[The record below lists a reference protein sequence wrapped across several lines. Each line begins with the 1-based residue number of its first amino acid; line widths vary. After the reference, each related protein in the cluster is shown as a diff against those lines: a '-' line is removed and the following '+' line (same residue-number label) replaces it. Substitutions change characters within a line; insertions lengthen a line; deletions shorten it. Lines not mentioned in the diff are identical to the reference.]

1 MRRNTG
7 SRLSTSRIKVGAAR
21 DGIRRLSNRTSDL
34 IDDPAIDAIYIGLPN
49 GLHYEW
55 ALKSLKAGKHIL
67 LEKPSVSNSAEAT
80 SLFRHEL
87 LNQPNAPVLL
97 EAFHPLFHPFFQ
109 LYLSLLDP
117 PNIASADAVLP
128 VPSILFGYDDIR
140 FIYDLGGGALMDC
153 GTYCCLFLRQ
163 MFGNEPLEC
172 IEATPTLLP
181 EPWDQ
186 KCDKGMQA
194 KWLFPN
200 GGIGSVDCTLS
211 NPMLKFKLPWCQ
223 AVHKEKVVY
232 DEELSE
238 EKEHAVVKKV
248 VAYMLIQPAVWSRID
263 IVEQH
268 IIRTIADKKVLK
280 SWTTTEYKKAYK
292 REDFDGK
299 KLGEDWWNTYRWMLE
314 EFVNKIKGREGSGV
328 WMPHEDSIH
337 QLEMIDSAY
346 AKAALPIRP
355 SSHMLQ

>member
-7 SRLSTSRIKVGAAR
+7 SRLSTNRIKVGAVR
-21 DGIRRLSNRTSDL
+21 DGIRSLSNRTSDV

-49 GLHYEW
+49 RLYYEW
-55 ALKSLKAGKHIL
+55 ALKCLKAGKHIL
-67 LEKPSVSNSAEAT
+67 LEKPSVSNRAEAA

-87 LNQPNAPVLL
+87 LKQPNAPVLL
-97 EAFHPLFHPFFQ
+97 ETFHPLFHPLFQ

-140 FIYDLGGGALMDC
+140 FIYDLGSGALMDC
-153 GTYCCLFLRQ
+153 GTYCCLFLRE
-163 MFGNEPLEC
+163 MFGNEPLQC

-194 KWLFPN
+194 KWRFPN
-200 GGIGSVDCTLS
+200 GGIGSVECTLS

-238 EKEHAVVKKV
+238 EK
-248 VAYMLIQPAVWSRID
+248 
-263 IVEQH
+263 
-268 IIRTIADKKVLK
+268 RTCGGQESCGEYAD
-280 SWTTTEYKKAYK
+280 TAGGMEPD
-292 REDFDGK
+292 R
-299 KLGEDWWNTYRWMLE
+299 
-314 EFVNKIKGREGSGV
+314 
-328 WMPHEDSIH
+328 HC
-337 QLEMIDSAY
+337 
-346 AKAALPIRP
+346 
-355 SSHMLQ
+355 